1 MRGNYTVT
9 IISDANQLEKL
20 PIFSPRKH
28 IIFVNSEELPKLNK
42 VDCLGSN
49 RGWSVG
55 YWKFKI
61 EDSILFI
68 QSLEEIRT
76 YDINPKDFAVRIVLP
91 LESHLMN
98 FELLSF
104 EVLHGD
110 AKLKSSDAIESISS
124 DDGGDDATE
133 DLEDVV
139 EPISSH
145 KADDSQSLEEILKE
159 LDDLEDFVPH
169 KFDEED

>member
-9 IISDANQLEKL
+9 IISDASQLDKL
-20 PIFSPRKH
+20 PNLNGRKH
-28 IIFVNSEELPKLNK
+28 ILFVNSEKLPKLNRI
-42 VDCLGSN
+42 DCLGSN
-49 RGWSVG
+49 RGWSIG
-55 YWKFKI
+55 CWKFKI
-61 EDSILFI
+61 EDSILYI

-76 YDINPKDFAVRIVLP
+76 YEINPKDFAVRIVLP

-104 EVLHGD
+104 EVIHGD
-110 AKLKSSDAIESISS
+110 VKLKPSDAIQSISN

-145 KADDSQSLEEILKE
+145 KEDNSESLEEILKE
-159 LDDLEDFVPH
+159 LDDLEDFVPQ